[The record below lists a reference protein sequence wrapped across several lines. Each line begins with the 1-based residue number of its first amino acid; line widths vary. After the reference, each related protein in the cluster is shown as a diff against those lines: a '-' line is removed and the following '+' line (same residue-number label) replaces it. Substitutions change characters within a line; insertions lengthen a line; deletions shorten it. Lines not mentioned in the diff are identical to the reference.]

1 MVVGEPNVNDILL
14 IDSLFEN
21 LVFDASVMYA
31 TTSNL
36 GSSGEKLMRSCPGM
50 VTVMLPTVLGSKTS
64 SNQIIELIAFIF
76 RKTLTLPMPAG
87 RFVE

>member
-1 MVVGEPNVNDILL
+1 
-14 IDSLFEN
+14 
-21 LVFDASVMYA
+21 
-31 TTSNL
+31 
-36 GSSGEKLMRSCPGM
+36 M